1 MFDLFFYHRKCGDK
15 LSTVQEM
22 TANMQLS
29 NSHSSVSLD
38 NETDE
43 MPQDAA
49 RLEACL
55 TQLRDVISEEVATR
69 QQLVQVALAADYD
82 LNRALNFFYSS

>member
-1 MFDLFFYHRKCGDK
+1 MCCYSKCGEK
-15 LSTVQEM
+15 LSVVQEM
-22 TANMQLS
+22 TANLHLS

-38 NETDE
+38 NDSDE
-43 MPQDAA
+43 LPQDAA

-55 TQLRDVISEEVATR
+55 SQLRDVIGEDVATR